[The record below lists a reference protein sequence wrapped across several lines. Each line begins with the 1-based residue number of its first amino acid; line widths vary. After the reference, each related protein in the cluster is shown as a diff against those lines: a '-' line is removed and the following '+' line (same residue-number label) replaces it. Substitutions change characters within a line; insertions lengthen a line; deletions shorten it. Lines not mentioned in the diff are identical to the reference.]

1 MKHYRSPLKWTLVV
15 MIAAVVFIM
24 VGYYTS
30 ILLKDK
36 PVTRMVVADNALEEE
51 MPAGDSDEIDEN
63 DTYNVIQVE
72 GTSSN
77 ITTGKRSNAI
87 QVEKD
92 SINILILGEDKEA
105 SLYDTIG
112 IASIDKKNKHMK
124 IIMIPRDTY
133 IEYDKPIMDVLKKK
147 GLSKTAGVF
156 KINNAHNI
164 GRRINYKGKFTP
176 GYISF
181 VADVVK
187 EKFGVEVNDFVK
199 INTTGFVKLVDNFGG
214 VKINVP
220 YNMDYEDPMQD
231 LYIHLKKGMQRLD
244 GSQAEGFV
252 RFRQGYKEDGTLF
265 QIGDIKRKENQVIFI
280 KEFIRQHGSIRNI
293 NKLPNMFKI
302 LDEYLKT
309 SIGFGDAILNYVGVA
324 KEIIS
329 NKYTI
334 DSEILDGKQIRI
346 NGSAYIDI
354 E

>member
-1 MKHYRSPLKWTLVV
+1 
-15 MIAAVVFIM
+15 
-24 VGYYTS
+24 
-30 ILLKDK
+30 
-36 PVTRMVVADNALEEE
+36 
-51 MPAGDSDEIDEN
+51 
-63 DTYNVIQVE
+63 
-72 GTSSN
+72 
-77 ITTGKRSNAI
+77 
-87 QVEKD
+87 
-92 SINILILGEDKEA
+92 
-105 SLYDTIG
+105 
-112 IASIDKKNKHMK
+112 
-124 IIMIPRDTY
+124 
-133 IEYDKPIMDVLKKK
+133 
-147 GLSKTAGVF
+147 
-156 KINNAHNI
+156 
-164 GRRINYKGKFTP
+164 
-176 GYISF
+176 
-181 VADVVK
+181 
-187 EKFGVEVNDFVK
+187 
-199 INTTGFVKLVDNFGG
+199 
-214 VKINVP
+214 
-220 YNMDYEDPMQD
+220 
-231 LYIHLKKGMQRLD
+231 LKKGMQRLD